1 MTDKGSGVI
10 YILTNPSFP
19 DYVKIGYATDLDT
32 RLQQL
37 NSSECT
43 PFAFRAYATYE
54 VPVSLSDKKLHS
66 LIDKLNPDLRSI
78 DHYNGHTRIREFY
91 AMSPQDAY
99 SILEAIAG
107 MHGFESRLKLIKPS
121 EGEVEE
127 MQVAEEIAKDRRSR
141 FSFDECEIPY
151 GSTLDFWYTS
161 TKPSDIR
168 CTVLDDHHVEYEG
181 DVYTLSG
188 LAGMLLDRESVRGT
202 SYFKYNG
209 EWLNTIRERIENAR
223 GLMSGN
229 RVETTWPPT
238 SNEAEVGRTVLNHAD
253 LRWRRRES
261 QAFHPSSHTVSV

>member
-1 MTDKGSGVI
+1 
-10 YILTNPSFP
+10 
-19 DYVKIGYATDLDT
+19 
-32 RLQQL
+32 
-37 NSSECT
+37 
-43 PFAFRAYATYE
+43 
-54 VPVSLSDKKLHS
+54 
-66 LIDKLNPDLRSI
+66 
-78 DHYNGHTRIREFY
+78 
-91 AMSPQDAY
+91 
-99 SILEAIAG
+99 
-107 MHGFESRLKLIKPS
+107 
-121 EGEVEE
+121 

-209 EWLNTIRERIENAR
+209 EWLNTIRERVENAR
-223 GLMSGN
+223 GLTSGN
-229 RVETTWPPT
+229 RVETTWPST

-253 LRWRRRES
+253 FRWKRRVSR
-261 QAFHPSSHTVSV
+261 AFHPSSHTVSV